1 MAERRSIA
9 LNSDFTVAVIRATLI
24 RPTRTKLRDRRGRSL
39 LSSAT
44 STVDMC
50 SFGNM
55 PRTFLPVSS
64 MVARCRPEVNASG
77 CDGEPT
83 FFLFL
88 LGGTL
93 DTARAAEEVQEY
105 IMNSDHSGEGQKPA
119 VTFEQTY
126 GSEIPDISSFTN
138 P

>member
-1 MAERRSIA
+1 
-9 LNSDFTVAVIRATLI
+9 
-24 RPTRTKLRDRRGRSL
+24 
-39 LSSAT
+39 
-44 STVDMC
+44 
-50 SFGNM
+50 M

-119 VTFEQTY
+119 VTSEQTY
-126 GSEIPDISSFTN
+126 GAEIPDISSFTN
-138 P
+138 PYVDAHVRVQQFS